1 MQCNKWTIFI
11 HGSSSYQS
19 VFKEDI
25 CVFILVYDSRDLII
39 QNMCLFF
46 SPFPLAERSASSRDE
61 AAVILVL
68 LSVVLQEGVL
78 VPVQVVHQVAIAT
91 VLCHQVQRA

>member
-1 MQCNKWTIFI
+1 MMLLCAPLSAHF
-11 HGSSSYQS
+11 
-19 VFKEDI
+19 
-25 CVFILVYDSRDLII
+25 
-39 QNMCLFF
+39 CLFS

-78 VPVQVVHQVAIAT
+78 VPVQVVHQVAVAA
-91 VLCHQVQRA
+91 VLSHQIQGA